1 MQQSG
6 EGQGQNRKAPEWK
19 DEGQNMCLFLQTQ
32 FLTSREREKK
42 GPDLIMKNDEKAA
55 RKRLF
60 KAWQS
65 VQGGAG

>member
-1 MQQSG
+1 MKG
-6 EGQGQNRKAPEWK
+6 R
-19 DEGQNMCLFLQTQ
+19 GQNMCLFLQTQ
-32 FLTSREREKK
+32 FLTGREREKK
-42 GPDLIMKNDEKAA
+42 GPDLIMKNDEKAV